1 MEIRTDLALELSD
14 RNTDLLDGIKRKER
28 EEKGVK
34 FTEIDIEDEKTAEK
48 IGKPVGKYITLEFQN
63 LQKISDYDEI
73 KAQLKKALE
82 ILIETK
88 KENILVVGLG
98 NSEITSDAIGPVAA
112 RNILATRHIV
122 GNFADQIGLKGLKSV
137 SVIAPDVLGNTGIEV
152 IETLKGLCDRIKP
165 DAIIVIDALAAGSIT
180 RLFTTVQLCNTGI
193 SPGSGV
199 KNARKELN
207 EKTVGVP
214 VFAIGVPTVVDAQ
227 SLAYE
232 LTQKET
238 LSDIDLIVTPKD
250 ADILC
255 HRISEIISSSLNIF
269 LQPEIEPDIIMSL
282 V

>member
-98 NSEITSDAIGPVAA
+98 NSEITSDAIGPVTA
-112 RNILATRHIV
+112 RHILATRHIA

-152 IETLKGLCDRIKP
+152 IEILKGLCDRIKP

>member
-14 RNTDLLDGIKRKER
+14 RNTDLRDGIKRQER
-28 EEKGVK
+28 EENGVK

-73 KAQLKKALE
+73 KEQLKKALE

-88 KENILVVGLG
+88 RENILVVGLG
-98 NSEITSDAIGPVAA
+98 NSEITSDAIGPVTA
-112 RNILATRHIV
+112 RHILATRHIA
-122 GNFADQIGLKGLKSV
+122 GNFAEQIGLKGLKSV

-199 KNARKELN
+199 KNARKELSK
-207 EKTVGVP
+207 KTVGVP
-214 VFAIGVPTVVDAQ
+214 VFTIGVPTVVDAQ

-232 LTQKET
+232 LTQKES

-255 HRISEIISSSLNIF
+255 HRISEIISASLNLF